1 MSKLNKDILFLI
13 FEELQDDSKSLFSCL
28 LVNRLWCE
36 TVVPVLWRNPWSYS
50 SINYSNK
57 RNLFAVIA
65 CYLFDDI
72 KEFITEQGIQLPSR
86 KSLSFDYLSFC
97 RSINVK
103 TINNLITIGSSLA
116 HNQFFIQ
123 QEFYLYFMRKCM
135 ELRYLDMRS
144 INHQIFSFP
153 EAKVRLESLCELKC
167 DTSIDSSYF
176 YGLSRFCQYIQ
187 RLIIVHI
194 CPKPNDGIVKLI
206 DVQKN
211 LKYFEWKDDFDED
224 FLVEDPY
231 EKILLALEKKANNI
245 DHLRIFFQFVDG
257 LERKSLQKILPKFQK
272 LKTLMIEDDYYFF
285 TEEQLNN
292 LVYHDLE
299 ILNIEWN
306 GLNVLSSIIANS
318 GGRLKKVLFKPYD
331 TIEIEDAS
339 FYKDSL
345 NFIRKI
351 YENCPLIEYLSIMF
365 SPSKKHFAEFEKL
378 LKVCKNLK
386 SILLV
391 ITDTPD
397 DETYYEKI
405 IESGDELL
413 KVLISSAPTNLKE
426 IRFFNHFKFSSK
438 NLEEF
443 LVKWKGYALSII
455 TSNSLYEREDYRKL
469 IDKYKNNGVIKDFR
483 YEFYPRICYNFNM
496 L

>member
-1 MSKLNKDILFLI
+1 M
-13 FEELQDDSKSLFSCL
+13 
-28 LVNRLWCE
+28 
-36 TVVPVLWRNPWSYS
+36 Y
-50 SINYSNK
+50 
-57 RNLFAVIA
+57 
-65 CYLFDDI
+65 
-72 KEFITEQGIQLPSR
+72 GI
-86 KSLSFDYLSFC
+86 
-97 RSINVK
+97 
-103 TINNLITIGSSLA
+103 
-116 HNQFFIQ
+116 
-123 QEFYLYFMRKCM
+123 E
-135 ELRYLDMRS
+135 
-144 INHQIFSFP
+144 
-153 EAKVRLESLCELKC
+153 
-167 DTSIDSSYF
+167 
-176 YGLSRFCQYIQ
+176 
-187 RLIIVHI
+187 
-194 CPKPNDGIVKLI
+194 
-206 DVQKN
+206 KN

-345 NFIRKI
+345 NFI
-351 YENCPLIEYLSIMF
+351 L
-365 SPSKKHFAEFEKL
+365 
-378 LKVCKNLK
+378 
-386 SILLV
+386 

-443 LVKWKGYALSII
+443 LIKWKGYALSII
-455 TSNSLYEREDYRKL
+455 TSNSLYEREDYKKL

>member
-1 MSKLNKDILFLI
+1 
-13 FEELQDDSKSLFSCL
+13 
-28 LVNRLWCE
+28 
-36 TVVPVLWRNPWSYS
+36 
-50 SINYSNK
+50 
-57 RNLFAVIA
+57 
-65 CYLFDDI
+65 
-72 KEFITEQGIQLPSR
+72 
-86 KSLSFDYLSFC
+86 
-97 RSINVK
+97 
-103 TINNLITIGSSLA
+103 
-116 HNQFFIQ
+116 
-123 QEFYLYFMRKCM
+123 M
-135 ELRYLDMRS
+135 ELKYLDMRS

-318 GGRLKKVLFKPYD
+318 GGHLKKVLFKPYD

-339 FYKDSL
+339 FHKDSL

-443 LVKWKGYALSII
+443 LIKWKGYALSII
-455 TSNSLYEREDYRKL
+455 TSNSLYEREDYKKL